1 VIIESGVAPAR
12 ASFPRRFPKRTLTIV
27 LIVLAVLVIGFFA
40 ARDPIERSY
49 LQWQLGQTVGGDATI
64 DGLHHGDGATILE
77 GVHLQSKGGAFTLDA
92 DQLDLQVVDG
102 VLHLRAHAP
111 RVTVALDLVQGDE
124 AERVR
129 DFGDR
134 LGAHALAL
142 EVQGGTLSLA
152 RSAGA
157 TRTLAFENATGTAH
171 LDADGAFTAD
181 LQLALRDGGTA
192 YPIVLRTATGD
203 SGAPS
208 EELSASELPLTPFSA
223 LFAPDRL
230 ALTAGVARAV
240 DLRLDG
246 GGPRGTLALAEVGAK
261 VGGVALHGLS
271 GQVAV
276 APDGVGATLL
286 TGAVGAIP
294 VNFSG
299 EVHDVHSWPA
309 LLDDGT
315 PDLRAVVRL
324 FGDVATQPA
333 VTWMTFET
341 TAPGIAY
348 GQYGMTLAEIPRA
361 VSLLLIDPAEPTL
374 RFDTAIADDHIISRG
389 ARTSQLADRT
399 GAVAGVNG
407 DYFDIGRT
415 YEPQGLLM
423 RDGVLLRGPTDREA
437 LVIDK
442 HNHVTF
448 AVFHM
453 RGEVVDGTRHYR
465 ITQLNSW
472 PLEDTTVITPDYGAD
487 LRAADGVTFE
497 PLAALGGDRYRV
509 VSALPATAPIPA
521 QLGIAF
527 GPKAH
532 RPFPRPGDVV
542 TLNYG
547 LDPSVPDAVAGI
559 GGGPLLLQNGVWYDD
574 PKAPAPAERDVRWA
588 VVALGTLADQSL
600 LLVTVD
606 ARHPER
612 SMGMTRPEFGDL
624 LRSFG
629 VTDAMALDS
638 GGSVTMVSRAPGDSE
653 ASLRNVPSDDNWERV
668 ISDALLLYSS
678 AQPGTLVTTRAEPL
692 PQARIL
698 PPGTR

>member
-1 VIIESGVAPAR
+1 MLII
-12 ASFPRRFPKRTLTIV
+12 
-27 LIVLAVLVIGFFA
+27 LAVLVVGFFA

-49 LQWQLGQTVGGDATI
+49 LQWQLGQTVGGDAAI

-111 RVTVALDLVQGDE
+111 RVSAALDSVQGDE
-124 AERVR
+124 AQRLR
-129 DFGDR
+129 DFGGW

-152 RSAGA
+152 RGAGA
-157 TRTLAFENATGTAH
+157 TQTLAFENATGTAR
-171 LDADGAFTAD
+171 LDADGTFSAD
-181 LQLALRDGGTA
+181 LQLALRDGGAT
-192 YPIVLRTATGD
+192 YPIVLRSQPADAGAAGVQLTAN
-203 SGAPS
+203 
-208 EELSASELPLTPFSA
+208 ELPLTPFSA
-223 LFAPDRL
+223 LFVSDRL

-240 DLRLDG
+240 DLRLDA
-246 GGPRGTLALAEVGAK
+246 GGPHGTLALADVGANL
-261 VGGVALHGLS
+261 GGVALHSLS
-271 GQVAV
+271 GQVTV

-333 VTWMTFET
+333 VSWMTFET

-348 GQYGMTLAEIPRA
+348 GQYGMTLADIPRA
-361 VSLLLIDPAEPTL
+361 VSVLLIDPAEPTL

-423 RDGVLLRGPTDREA
+423 RGGVLLRGPADREA

-448 AVFHM
+448 AVFRM
-453 RGEVVDGTRHYR
+453 RGAVVDGTRRYG

-487 LRAADGVTFE
+487 LRPADGVTFE
-497 PLAALGGDRYRV
+497 PLVALGGDRYRV

-521 QLGIAF
+521 QLGVAF
-527 GPKAH
+527 GPKAN
-532 RPFPRPGDVV
+532 RPLPRPGDVV
-542 TLNYG
+542 TMNYG
-547 LDPSVPDAVAGI
+547 LDPAVPDAVAGV
-559 GGGPLLLQNGVWYDD
+559 GGGPLLLQNGAWYED

-588 VVALGTLADQSL
+588 VVALGTLSDQSL
-600 LLVTVD
+600 LLMTVD

-638 GGSVTMVSRAPGDSE
+638 GGSVTMVSRAPGDAA
-653 ASLRNVPSDDNWERV
+653 ASLRNAPSDENWERV
-668 ISDALLLYSS
+668 ISDALLLYST
-678 AQPGTLVTTRAEPL
+678 APPGTLVTTRATPL
-692 PQARIL
+692 PQARIV
-698 PPGTR
+698 PPGSK

>member
-1 VIIESGVAPAR
+1 MIIERRVAPAR
-12 ASFPRRFPKRTLTIV
+12 APFPRRFPKRTLTIV
-27 LIVLAVLVIGFFA
+27 LILLAVLVLGFFA

-64 DGLHHGDGATILE
+64 DGLHHGDGATVLQ

-92 DQLDLQVVDG
+92 DQLDLQVADG

-124 AERVR
+124 AQRVR
-129 DFGDR
+129 DFGGR

-142 EVQGGTLSLA
+142 DVQGGTLSLT

-157 TRTLAFENATGTAH
+157 TQTLGFENATGTAH
-171 LDADGAFTAD
+171 LADDGTFTAD
-181 LQLALRDGGTA
+181 LQLALRDGTST
-192 YPIVLRTATGD
+192 YPIVLRSATGD
-203 SGAPS
+203 SGALT
-208 EELSASELPLTPFSA
+208 EELTANALPLTPFSA

-246 GGPRGTLALAEVGAK
+246 GPRGTLALADVGATL
-261 VGGVALHGLS
+261 GGAALHGLS

-299 EVHDVHSWPA
+299 EVHDVASWPA

-333 VTWMTFET
+333 VSWMTFET

-361 VSLLLIDPAEPTL
+361 VSLLLINPAEPTL
-374 RFDTAIADDHIISRG
+374 RFDTAIAENHIISRG

-423 RDGVLLRGPTDREA
+423 RGGVLLRGPADREA

-448 AVFHM
+448 ALFHM
-453 RGEVVDGTRHYR
+453 RGEVVDGTHHYR

-487 LRAADGVTFE
+487 LRPADGVTFE
-497 PLAALGGDRYRV
+497 PLVALGGDRYRV

-521 QLGIAF
+521 QLGVAF
-527 GPKAH
+527 GPNVH
-532 RPFPRPGDVV
+532 RPLPRPGDDV
-542 TLNYG
+542 TLDYG

-559 GGGPLLLQNGVWYDD
+559 GGGPLLLQNGEWYED

-588 VVALGTLADQSL
+588 VVALGTLSDQSL

-638 GGSVTMVSRAPGDSE
+638 GGSVTMVSRAPGDAA

-668 ISDALLLYSS
+668 ISDALLLYTS
-678 AQPGTLVTTRAEPL
+678 APPGTLVSTRAAPL